1 MLIKFQ
7 VGTVKNTRFITVTS
21 TLEKTLQPVESTL
34 PVLPNKITEPLT
46 ENILATT
53 PVGKIKKPDRIDY
66 LKKKIEYS

>member
-1 MLIKFQ
+1 M
-7 VGTVKNTRFITVTS
+7 TS

-53 PVGKIKKPDRIDY
+53 PVGKQKPDRIDY
-66 LKKKIEYS
+66 LKKKKLNILNLIKLFLGFR

>member
-1 MLIKFQ
+1 M
-7 VGTVKNTRFITVTS
+7 TS

-66 LKKKIEYS
+66 LKKKKLNILNLIKLFLGFR